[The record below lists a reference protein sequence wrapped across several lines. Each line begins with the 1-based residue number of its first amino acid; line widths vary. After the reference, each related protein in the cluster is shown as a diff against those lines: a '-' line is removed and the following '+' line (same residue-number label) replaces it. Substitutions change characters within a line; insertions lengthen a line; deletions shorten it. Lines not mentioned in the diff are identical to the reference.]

1 MGRSSHNADVSGGY
15 VAFYQSEVTPTIREE
30 RVLRVR
36 AAGFPR
42 RLVAA
47 VIDTLLVASV
57 SAVVTVVAAVV
68 LRVPLPTS
76 KQLGPDLLLAG
87 LLDRSP
93 MVVGAVG
100 LFLGLGALYQIYL
113 GGMIGQT
120 LGKRLMGLRVISVRG
135 LPPSPP
141 RAIARYAALLLSVLP
156 AGLGW
161 LWCLFDRE
169 KRAAHDH
176 LVGTYVVRDSY

>member
-1 MGRSSHNADVSGGY
+1 
-15 VAFYQSEVTPTIREE
+15 
-30 RVLRVR
+30 
-36 AAGFPR
+36 
-42 RLVAA
+42 
-47 VIDTLLVASV
+47 
-57 SAVVTVVAAVV
+57 
-68 LRVPLPTS
+68 
-76 KQLGPDLLLAG
+76 
-87 LLDRSP
+87 
-93 MVVGAVG
+93 MV
-100 LFLGLGALYQIYL
+100 
-113 GGMIGQT
+113 GQT

-176 LVGTYVVRDSY
+176 LVGTYVVRDSYIG

>member
-1 MGRSSHNADVSGGY
+1 MGRSSHNADVPGGY
-15 VAFYQSEVTPTIREE
+15 VAFYQNEVTPTIREE

-93 MVVGAVG
+93 MVVGGGGAVP
-100 LFLGLGALYQIYL
+100 GA
-113 GGMIGQT
+113 G
-120 LGKRLMGLRVISVRG
+120 RAVPD
-135 LPPSPP
+135 LPR
-141 RAIARYAALLLSVLP
+141 RAWWGRRWAS
-156 AGLGW
+156 G
-161 LWCLFDRE
+161 
-169 KRAAHDH
+169 
-176 LVGTYVVRDSY
+176 

>member
-1 MGRSSHNADVSGGY
+1 M
-15 VAFYQSEVTPTIREE
+15 
-30 RVLRVR
+30 
-36 AAGFPR
+36 
-42 RLVAA
+42 
-47 VIDTLLVASV
+47 
-57 SAVVTVVAAVV
+57 AAVV

-113 GGMIGQT
+113 GGIVGQT

-176 LVGTYVVRDSY
+176 LVGTYVVRDSYHAG